1 MVTWNRRAARVLRVA
16 ATPPRGRFAGI
27 GTSGPAKAV
36 TAMRRT
42 GKCRGPPAA
51 GVKAEPASQA
61 VAQVNAV

>member
-27 GTSGPAKAV
+27 GTLGPARAG

-42 GKCRGPPAA
+42 GKCRGPPAV
-51 GVKAEPASQA
+51 GVKAEPA
-61 VAQVNAV
+61 